1 MKGDGAF
8 ARAREDFP
16 ILARRVH
23 GHRLVYL
30 DSAASSLTPAPVIE
44 AMSDYYRCHHS
55 NVHRGAHTL
64 AEEAT
69 SLYEGARAKVA
80 AFVGAADPHE
90 VVFTKNAT
98 EALNVVAQAWGG
110 ANLGPGDRILVST
123 MEHHAN
129 IVPWFMVAARTGA
142 RVEWIPVT
150 DEGEL
155 DLDALGRLAPGA
167 RVVAVTA
174 ASNVLGTITPVAEIC
189 RLAHEAGALAVVDAA
204 QAAPHLPLDL
214 AATGADAVAF
224 SAHKMLGPTGLGVLW
239 GRRALLEEMPP
250 FLGGGS
256 MIADVTLDGFTPAPV
271 PAKFEAGTMPI
282 AEAVGAGAAVD
293 YLTALGRDAVRAH
306 EVGLLEYAL
315 AALED
320 AFGDKIAILGPRDPQ
335 RRTGLVSFTLGDV
348 HPHDISTIV
357 DGHGVAIR
365 AGHHCAKPLMARF
378 DVVATARAS
387 VYVYNTRDDVDVL
400 VEALQDAVRIFGL

>member
-256 MIADVTLDGFTPAPV
+256 MIADVTLDGFTPAPD